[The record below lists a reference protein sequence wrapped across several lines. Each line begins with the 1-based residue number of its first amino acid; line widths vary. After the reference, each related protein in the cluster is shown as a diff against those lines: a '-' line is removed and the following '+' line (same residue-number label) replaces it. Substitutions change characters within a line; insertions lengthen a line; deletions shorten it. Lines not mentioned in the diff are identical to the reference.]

1 MEVPCQIKILP
12 KPALPSLPWGT
23 GTLNKS
29 RRLSQ
34 TLQNATRTWT
44 RQNHPASPNMSSL
57 SISHLLLLLL
67 ALHAPQ
73 AKGLPV
79 MTSRAPYSM
88 LMREIMDDL
97 KKITPSP
104 EVSSWDKV
112 GKGQGR
118 AGRCLGPI
126 GLRGSLS
133 LSLPHQGSLN
143 SDEKNFLTVRV
154 QPHTWVHLGGF
165 PSTSCLATS
174 GMSRHLG

>member
-1 MEVPCQIKILP
+1 MLRISRKHGRHTLQRSPLEFLVAKST

-126 GLRGSLS
+126 GC
-133 LSLPHQGSLN
+133 LPVLHICSCPLEN
-143 SDEKNFLTVRV
+143 ARESIVRE
-154 QPHTWVHLGGF
+154 
-165 PSTSCLATS
+165 ATES
-174 GMSRHLG
+174 MCALCS